1 MGSTV
6 VFHQEGVH
14 LQESFNL
21 ISIEEVVVGTKIKF
35 VGCKTCVGKH
45 RCFFCKPKVKT
56 TGVVEVLHL
65 DFDIP
70 TVEVRVKGSETFL
83 ELSEDDLNDP
93 ELILKIF

>member
-1 MGSTV
+1 M
-6 VFHQEGVH
+6 
-14 LQESFNL
+14 

-35 VGCKTCVGKH
+35 TGCKTCVGKY
-45 RCFFCKPKVKT
+45 RCFFCKSKVKT
-56 TGVVEVLHL
+56 VGVVEALYL

-70 TVEVRVKGSETFL
+70 TIEVRVKGSEALL